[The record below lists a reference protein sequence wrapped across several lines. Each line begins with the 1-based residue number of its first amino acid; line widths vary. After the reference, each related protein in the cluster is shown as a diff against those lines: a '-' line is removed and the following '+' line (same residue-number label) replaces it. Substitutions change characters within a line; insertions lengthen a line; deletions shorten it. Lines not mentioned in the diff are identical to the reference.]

1 MIHFNPTIDLS
12 CWWCRPLSKLSQ
24 GLSLSAYMCLCV
36 CVCVCELFQSVSVI
50 SSTKD
55 PAEIYK
61 LVDWTIISTL
71 DWWTRCH
78 ISIAFFEILKPSF
91 VKTTSFKL
99 AVATNEWQFFGA
111 GPTCPW
117 CELKA
122 LSCLLFDLMSPE
134 SHCPSFC
141 IAHQED
147 LPFRY
152 QQPDITIISKLR
164 WYFGN
169 FCAYIEWCPNIFGFL
184 IKKEN
189 LPFQMSILS
198 AFHIKRNYQFSTA
211 IMRATWKISLLF
223 FPNFRII
230 CIRELI
236 IIQIKMARWSFSVF
250 IAVHYFILA
259 CMFK

>member
-1 MIHFNPTIDLS
+1 MFWFISIP
-12 CWWCRPLSKLSQ
+12 PLTFYVDDVVRYRNFHKV
-24 GLSLSAYMCLCV
+24 SLFLHICACV
-36 CVCVCELFQSVSVI
+36 CVFELFQSVSVI

-61 LVDWTIISTL
+61 PVDWTIISTL
-71 DWWTRCH
+71 DWWTGCH

-184 IKKEN
+184 IKKED

-198 AFHIKRNYQFSTA
+198 PFTSRGITSSAPRLWEQLERSVCYSSQ
-211 IMRATWKISLLF
+211 ISE
-223 FPNFRII
+223 II
-230 CIRELI
+230 CIGELI

-259 CMFK
+259 CIFK

>member
-1 MIHFNPTIDLS
+1 MIHSIPPSTFYVDDVVRYRNFH
-12 CWWCRPLSKLSQ
+12 KV
-24 GLSLSAYMCLCV
+24 SLFLHICACV
-36 CVCVCELFQSVSVI
+36 CVFELFQSVSVI

-55 PAEIYK
+55 PEEIYK

-111 GPTCPW
+111 GPTRPW

-141 IAHQED
+141 IAHQRGFAIS
-147 LPFRY
+147 LP
-152 QQPDITIISKLR
+152 
-164 WYFGN
+164 
-169 FCAYIEWCPNIFGFL
+169 
-184 IKKEN
+184 
-189 LPFQMSILS
+189 
-198 AFHIKRNYQFSTA
+198 
-211 IMRATWKISLLF
+211 ATWYH
-223 FPNFRII
+223 NY
-230 CIRELI
+230 
-236 IIQIKMARWSFSVF
+236 IQIKMLFWQFLCLHIMVSKYIWV
-250 IAVHYFILA
+250 LN
-259 CMFK
+259 

>member
-36 CVCVCELFQSVSVI
+36 CVCVFELFQSVSVI

-122 LSCLLFDLMSPE
+122 FVVSIIWFNVAWISLSVLL
-134 SHCPSFC
+134 HCTSRGFA
-141 IAHQED
+141 IS
-147 LPFRY
+147 LP
-152 QQPDITIISKLR
+152 
-164 WYFGN
+164 
-169 FCAYIEWCPNIFGFL
+169 
-184 IKKEN
+184 
-189 LPFQMSILS
+189 
-198 AFHIKRNYQFSTA
+198 
-211 IMRATWKISLLF
+211 ATWYH
-223 FPNFRII
+223 NY
-230 CIRELI
+230 
-236 IIQIKMARWSFSVF
+236 IQIKIIFWQFLCLHIMVSKYIWV
-250 IAVHYFILA
+250 LN
-259 CMFK
+259 